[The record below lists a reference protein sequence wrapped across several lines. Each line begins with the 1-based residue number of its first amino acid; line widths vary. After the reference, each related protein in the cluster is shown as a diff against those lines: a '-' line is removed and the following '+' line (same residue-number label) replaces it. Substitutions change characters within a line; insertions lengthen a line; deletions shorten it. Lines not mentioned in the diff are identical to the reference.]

1 LTGNQLH
8 PASEIPPLCS
18 LILIEMKTSK
28 FSEIVLDED
37 DLCDFVM
44 RGENV
49 TDINRV
55 VVDPS
60 VDLQRLI
67 SNIEDPH
74 TLLAWTYPENRDISV
89 EEFDRERQRRW
100 FMPEEYRNVDIA
112 QHVLD
117 LCSTSEQL
125 QRVGEELLLFQEH
138 GLFDL
143 LRYLR
148 YLVDVMRDNQII
160 WGVGRGSS
168 VASYVLYL
176 LGVHRVDSMFYD
188 LDPKEFLR

>member
-1 LTGNQLH
+1 
-8 PASEIPPLCS
+8 
-18 LILIEMKTSK
+18 
-28 FSEIVLDED
+28 
-37 DLCDFVM
+37 M

-49 TDINRV
+49 TDINRM

-60 VDLQRLI
+60 VDLEKLI
-67 SNIEDPH
+67 SHIEDPH
-74 TLLAWTYPENRDISV
+74 TLLTWSYPEKRDISV
-89 EEFDRERQRRW
+89 EQFDRERQSRW
-100 FMPEEYRNVDIA
+100 FMPEEYQNTDIA

-117 LCSTSEQL
+117 LCTTQEQL

-148 YLVDVMRDNQII
+148 YLVDVMRDNHII

-176 LGVHRVDSMFYD
+176 LGVHRIDSMFYD
-188 LDPKEFLR
+188 LDPREFLR